1 MKLDNN
7 LTSVVH
13 GGYNVYG
20 YKLGVIMLETSFPRI
35 PGDIGNASTF
45 SFPVLYKTVKDGTPT
60 KVVLNLTKEDL
71 QPFIDAAVELEQA
84 GVRAITTSCGFLSLF
99 QKEMSAAVNIPVY
112 TSALVMLPMVSMM
125 VSGKV
130 GVLTANSDT
139 LSPAHFAALGVN
151 IDDYVIKGLQHG
163 EMFTNFTV
171 QNWDH
176 VDMDVC
182 RMELMEAAREI
193 TTEHPELRALV
204 LECSNM
210 PPYID
215 DIRKAANIPVFDLVM
230 LTEMIVSAAG

>member
-1 MKLDNN
+1 
-7 LTSVVH
+7 
-13 GGYNVYG
+13 
-20 YKLGVIMLETSFPRI
+20 
-35 PGDIGNASTF
+35 
-45 SFPVLYKTVKDGTPT
+45 
-60 KVVLNLTKEDL
+60 
-71 QPFIDAAVELEQA
+71 
-84 GVRAITTSCGFLSLF
+84 
-99 QKEMSAAVNIPVY
+99 
-112 TSALVMLPMVSMM
+112 MLPMVSMM